1 MLLPKE
7 AVVYDGGDRY
17 VFAVIDSTATKIK
30 LDTGF
35 ENSVHVEAL
44 SAIEVNTSIIV
55 VGQNGLRDKARVKV
69 INAAAA
75 KEDAALS
82 QG

>member
-1 MLLPKE
+1 
-7 AVVYDGGDRY
+7 
-17 VFAVIDSTATKIK
+17 
-30 LDTGF
+30 
-35 ENSVHVEAL
+35 VHVEAL